1 MRDAHFC
8 SFSFHSKTKMANKIT
23 QFLKEARAEL
33 MKVNWPTKKQT
44 INYTATV
51 IGISI
56 AVAAFLG
63 GLDYIFEQILNK
75 FILK

>member
-1 MRDAHFC
+1 MH
-8 SFSFHSKTKMANKIT
+8 KII
-23 QFLKEARAEL
+23 QFLKDAKTEL
-33 MKVNWPTKKQT
+33 QKVNWPTKKQT

-56 AVAAFLG
+56 AVALFLG
-63 GLDYIFEQILNK
+63 ALDYLFETILNK